1 MEFAMDHHTAWAA
14 AAASRAVP
22 PSRRGR
28 VAALFAAAA
37 LALHAG
43 CASSERDDDPLD
55 AGPVAKDVGD
65 SPSPLTIRALLADP
79 VAAIPAAGEGAIT
92 LAGSA
97 EPGREDGAGASARFN
112 NPTNVVVGPDG
123 NVYVADFDN
132 GLIRLVR
139 PSGATITLTRQPG
152 FSHPF
157 GMAIAPNGALY
168 VETDSDDAGR
178 RDDGSGM
185 IWRVD
190 RNTGAATPLL
200 RGLGRPRG
208 LAVLSDGRIVM
219 VDNVHHVVRVLD
231 PATLGVSDLAGARD
245 QRGFVDGVGAAA
257 RFDHPYDVVL
267 TRDGVLLVADQ
278 DNHRLRAITLQGV
291 VSTYAGTGARG
302 SQNGSRDQATF
313 NRPQGL
319 ALDDRGDV
327 YVTDLDGYVVRR
339 VSAQGIVST
348 VAGSGREGF
357 ADGAPLLARFSGME
371 GLDVSPVG
379 RTLFV
384 ADGNRG
390 SAARNHRVRRISL
403 GPLEG

>member
-1 MEFAMDHHTAWAA
+1 MNDHPARAA
-14 AAASRAVP
+14 PAATRPLRLSAV
-22 PSRRGR
+22 
-28 VAALFAAAA
+28 FAAGVA
-37 LALHAG
+37 LAL
-43 CASSERDDDPLD
+43 DPACTESARTD
-55 AGPVAKDVGD
+55 EPADVGPGEKDGGD
-65 SPSPLTIRALLADP
+65 SPSPAALGALLADP
-79 VAAIPAAGEGAIT
+79 VAAIPAVGEGAIT

-97 EPGREDGAGASARFN
+97 EPGRDDGAGAAARFN

-139 PSGATITLTRQPG
+139 PSGATITFTRQAG

-157 GMAIAPNGALY
+157 GMAFAPNGSLY

-178 RDDGSGM
+178 RDEGSGM
-185 IWRVD
+185 LWRVE
-190 RNTGAATPLL
+190 RRTGVATPLL

-208 LAVLSDGRIVM
+208 LAVLGDGRIVM
-219 VDNVHHVVRVLD
+219 VDNVHHVVRVVD
-231 PATLGVSDLAGARD
+231 PATRAVSDLAGARD
-245 QRGFVDGVGAAA
+245 QRGFADGVGAAA

-267 TRDGVLLVADQ
+267 TRDGVLLIADQ
-278 DNHRLRAITLQGV
+278 ENHRLRAVTLQGV

-302 SQNGSRDQATF
+302 SQDGALTQATF
-313 NRPQGL
+313 HRPQGL
-319 ALDDRGDV
+319 ALDARGDV

-357 ADGAPLLARFSGME
+357 ADGEPLRARFYGLE

-390 SAARNHRVRRISL
+390 GAARNHRVRRISL

>member
-1 MEFAMDHHTAWAA
+1 
-14 AAASRAVP
+14 
-22 PSRRGR
+22 
-28 VAALFAAAA
+28 
-37 LALHAG
+37 
-43 CASSERDDDPLD
+43 
-55 AGPVAKDVGD
+55 
-65 SPSPLTIRALLADP
+65 
-79 VAAIPAAGEGAIT
+79 
-92 LAGSA
+92 
-97 EPGREDGAGASARFN
+97 
-112 NPTNVVVGPDG
+112 
-123 NVYVADFDN
+123 
-132 GLIRLVR
+132 
-139 PSGATITLTRQPG
+139 
-152 FSHPF
+152 
-157 GMAIAPNGALY
+157 
-168 VETDSDDAGR
+168 
-178 RDDGSGM
+178 M

>member
-1 MEFAMDHHTAWAA
+1 MDHHPAWAA
-14 AAASRAVP
+14 PAAPRAVS
-22 PSRRGR
+22 PSRRWR
-28 VAALFAAAA
+28 VAALFSAGAA
-37 LALHAG
+37 LALSTG
-43 CASSERDDDPLD
+43 CASSERSDDPPD
-55 AGPVAKDVGD
+55 AGPDEKDVGD
-65 SPSPLTIRALLADP
+65 SPSPLAIRALLADP
-79 VAAIPAAGEGAIT
+79 VEAIPAVGEGAIT

-97 EPGREDGAGASARFN
+97 EPGREDGTGAAARFN

-123 NVYVADFDN
+123 NLYVADFDN

-139 PSGATITLTRQPG
+139 PSGATITFTRQPG

-157 GMAIAPNGALY
+157 GMAFAPNGALY

-178 RDDGSGM
+178 RDEGSGM
-185 IWRVD
+185 LWRID
-190 RNTGAATPLL
+190 RLTGVAAPLL

-231 PATLGVSDLAGARD
+231 PATLRVSDLAGARD
-245 QRGFVDGVGAAA
+245 QRGFVDGAGAAA

-267 TRDGVLLVADQ
+267 TRDDVLVVADQ
-278 DNHRLRAITLQGV
+278 ENHRLRAVTLQGI

-302 SQNGSRDQATF
+302 SLDGSRDQATF

-319 ALDDRGDV
+319 ALDARGDV

-348 VAGSGREGF
+348 VAGGGGVGF
-357 ADGAPLLARFSGME
+357 ADGAPRLARFYGLE